1 MRYPNFFLCLV
12 LLLPALNAG
21 AQTTSN
27 WGIQLNPNFSSR
39 RLVVFESLSER
50 EIFAID
56 SLETAKPSLSAG
68 VFIQWR
74 GPKVGFQAG
83 LNFMETG
90 YRTIKTLVL
99 PDDPDAPNAS
109 QRRVVYQNYMLEAPL
124 DLHFFQEL
132 DDKNEFFF
140 TFGTGVGYNLKN
152 FQTELLYRG
161 ESKGNKTRQEDP
173 DKDNFRRVAMEIR
186 FGMGWE
192 SQLSERLSFALQP
205 NFQFWTKGL
214 YHQEATINRHLYS
227 IGVQLMVRFR

>member
-1 MRYPNFFLCLV
+1 MRYPNGILCLFFLF
-12 LLLPALNAG
+12 PALNALT
-21 AQTTSN
+21 QTSSN

-39 RLVVFESLSER
+39 RLVVFESLSEA

-56 SLETAKPSLSAG
+56 SVETAKPSFSAG
-68 VFIQWR
+68 LFVQWR

-83 LNFMETG
+83 LNFMDSG

-109 QRRVVYQNYMLEAPL
+109 QRRIVYQNYLLEVPL
-124 DLHFFQEL
+124 DLYFYQEL

-140 TFGTGVGYNLKN
+140 TFGAGVGYNLKN
-152 FQTELLYRG
+152 FQTEFLYQG
-161 ESKGNKTRQEDP
+161 ESKGNKTREVDP
-173 DKDNFRRVAMEIR
+173 DNENFRRVAMEIR

-192 SQLSERLSFALQP
+192 TQLSDRLSLGIQP

-214 YHQEATINRHLYS
+214 YHQEATINRHLYA
-227 IGVQLMVRFR
+227 IGLQVVVRMR